1 MFDFANPHLLYLLL
15 ACVAVVALYVM
26 ARSSRRRKLRRFGR
40 PEVIAALMPEA
51 SKYKPTIKIV
61 LEVLALAALVVVL
74 ARPRAGQKEQEARV
88 DGIEVM
94 IAFDVSN
101 SMLASA
107 SDDPGGISRL
117 DRSRLVLEKLIDRLH
132 NDKVGLVIFAG
143 DAKTQM
149 PLTTD
154 FYTAKMYLNE
164 LQPGMMANQGTDI
177 AAAINMAMNGFS
189 PDEDTHKAIILITDS
204 EDHEGEAIEAAK
216 MAREN
221 GIQVDVVGVGSAKG
235 APIPMPGRKG
245 DYLRDRE
252 GNVVTTTINEELG
265 RELVEAGDG
274 VYVNAASSS
283 ALEDLEGQLDTLEKS
298 QFSKVQY
305 SAGAEQF
312 PTFAWIALILLIIDV
327 LVLERKIGWLTHI
340 NFFTKTEKK

>member
-15 ACVAVVALYVM
+15 TCVAVAGLYVL
-26 ARSSRRRKLRRFGR
+26 ARAARRRKLRRFGR
-40 PEVIAALMPEA
+40 PEVVEALMPEA
-51 SKYKPTIKIV
+51 SRYKPAIKIV
-61 LEVLALAALVVVL
+61 LEVLALAALVIVL

-101 SMLASA
+101 SMLASS
-107 SDDPGGISRL
+107 SDDPAGISRL

-143 DAKTQM
+143 DAKTQL

-154 FYTAKMYLNE
+154 FYSAKMYLNE
-164 LQPGMMANQGTDI
+164 LQPGMIANQGTDI
-177 AAAINMAMNGFS
+177 SMAIDMAMNGFS
-189 PDEDTHKAIILITDS
+189 ADEDTRKAIILITDS

-216 MAREN
+216 LAKEN
-221 GIQVDVVGVGSAKG
+221 GIQVNVVGVGSAKG
-235 APIPMPGRKG
+235 APIPMSGRSG
-245 DYLRDRE
+245 DYLRDMQ

-265 RELVEAGDG
+265 KQLAEAAGG
-274 VYVNAASSS
+274 VYVNAAASS
-283 ALEDLEGQLDTLEKS
+283 ALEDLESKLDSLEKS
-298 QFSKVQY
+298 EFNRISY
-305 SAGAEQF
+305 TAGAEQF
-312 PTFAWIALILLIIDV
+312 PTFAWLALILLVVDV

-340 NFFTKTEKK
+340 NFFTKTDKK

>member
-15 ACVAVVALYVM
+15 TCVAVAGLYVL
-26 ARSSRRRKLRRFGR
+26 ARAARRRKLRRFGR
-40 PEVIAALMPEA
+40 PDVVEALMPEA
-51 SKYKPTIKIV
+51 SRYKPAIKIV
-61 LEVLALAALVVVL
+61 LEVLALAALVIVL

-101 SMLASA
+101 SMLASS
-107 SDDPGGISRL
+107 SDDPAGISRL

-143 DAKTQM
+143 DAKTQL

-154 FYTAKMYLNE
+154 FYSAKMYLNE
-164 LQPGMMANQGTDI
+164 LQPGMIANQGTDI
-177 AAAINMAMNGFS
+177 SMAIDMAMNGFS
-189 PDEDTHKAIILITDS
+189 ADEDTRKAIILITDS

-216 MAREN
+216 LAKEN
-221 GIQVDVVGVGSAKG
+221 GIQVNVVGVGSAKG
-235 APIPMPGRKG
+235 APIPMSGRSG
-245 DYLRDRE
+245 DYLRDMQ

-265 RELVEAGDG
+265 KQLAEAAGG
-274 VYVNAASSS
+274 VYVNAAASS
-283 ALEDLEGQLDTLEKS
+283 ALEDLESKLDSLEKS
-298 QFSKVQY
+298 EFNRISY
-305 SAGAEQF
+305 TAGAEQF
-312 PTFAWIALILLIIDV
+312 PTLAWLALILLVVDV

-340 NFFTKTEKK
+340 NFFTKTDKK

>member
-15 ACVAVVALYVM
+15 TCVAVAGLYVL
-26 ARSSRRRKLRRFGR
+26 ARAARRRKLRRFGR
-40 PEVIAALMPEA
+40 PEVVEALMPEA
-51 SKYKPTIKIV
+51 SRYKPAIKIV
-61 LEVLALAALVVVL
+61 LEVLALAALVIVL

-101 SMLASA
+101 SMLASS
-107 SDDPGGISRL
+107 SDDPAGISRL

-143 DAKTQM
+143 DAKTQL

-154 FYTAKMYLNE
+154 FYSAKMYLNE
-164 LQPGMMANQGTDI
+164 LQPGMIANQGTDI
-177 AAAINMAMNGFS
+177 SMAIDMAMNGFS
-189 PDEDTHKAIILITDS
+189 ADEDTRKAIILITDS

-216 MAREN
+216 LAKEN
-221 GIQVDVVGVGSAKG
+221 GIQVNVVGVGSAKG
-235 APIPMPGRKG
+235 APIPMSGRSG
-245 DYLRDRE
+245 DYLRDMQ

-265 RELVEAGDG
+265 KQLAEAAVG
-274 VYVNAASSS
+274 VYVNAAASS
-283 ALEDLEGQLDTLEKS
+283 ALEDLESKLDSLEKS
-298 QFSKVQY
+298 EFNRISY
-305 SAGAEQF
+305 TAGAEQF
-312 PTFAWIALILLIIDV
+312 PTFAWIALILLVVDV

-340 NFFTKTEKK
+340 NFFTKTDKK

>member
-1 MFDFANPHLLYLLL
+1 MFDFANPHLLYLML
-15 ACVAVVALYVM
+15 ACAAVVALYVM

-40 PEVIAALMPEA
+40 PEVIEALMPEA
-51 SKYKPTIKIV
+51 SRYKPTIKIV
-61 LEVLALAALVVVL
+61 LEVLALAAIVIVL

-132 NDKVGLVIFAG
+132 DDKVGLVIFAG

-204 EDHEGEAIEAAK
+204 EDHEGEAIDAAK

-235 APIPMPGRKG
+235 APIPVPGRKG
-245 DYLRDRE
+245 DYLRDNQ

-265 RELVEAGDG
+265 RELADAGDG
-274 VYVNAASSS
+274 IYVNAASSA
-283 ALEDLEGQLDTLEKS
+283 ALEDLESKLDTLAKS

-312 PTFAWIALILLIIDV
+312 PTFAWIALILLVIDV